1 MKAYRT
7 YLTVTDTK
15 QVVLSDVP
23 FQPGQVVEV
32 LVLAQDVDRTR
43 VVHQL
48 DTLLQ
53 RTQALPHVQALTD
66 EEIATEIAA
75 YRNGQ

>member
-7 YLTVTDTK
+7 YLTVTDAR

-32 LVLAQDVDRTR
+32 LVLAQDDDRMR
-43 VVHQL
+43 ALRQL

-53 RTQALPHVQALTD
+53 STQALPQVQTLTD
-66 EEIATEIAA
+66 DEIAA
-75 YRNGQ
+75 EVAAYQSGQ

>member
-7 YLTVTDTK
+7 YLTVTEAK
-15 QVVLSDVP
+15 QVVLSDLP

-32 LVLAQDVDRTR
+32 LVLAQDGDRTR
-43 VVHQL
+43 ALRQL

-53 RTQALPHVQALTD
+53 STQALPQVQALTD
-66 EEIATEIAA
+66 DEIAAEIAA
-75 YRNGQ
+75 YRSGQ

>member
-7 YLTVTDTK
+7 YLTVTDAK
-15 QVVLSDVP
+15 QVVLFDVP
-23 FQPGQVVEV
+23 FQPGQIVEV
-32 LVLAQDVDRTR
+32 LVLAQDADRAQAR
-43 VVHQL
+43 RQL

-53 RTQALPHVQALTD
+53 RTQALPHLQELTD
-66 EEIATEIAA
+66 DEIAAEVAA

>member
-7 YLTVTDTK
+7 YLTVTDAK

-32 LVLAQDVDRTR
+32 LILAQDTDRALALR
-43 VVHQL
+43 RL

-53 RTQALPHVQALTD
+53 STQALPHIQELTD
-66 EEIATEIAA
+66 DEIAAEVAA

>member
-7 YLTVTDTK
+7 YLTITDTK

-32 LVLAQDVDRTR
+32 LVLAQDDDRALALKR
-43 VVHQL
+43 L
-48 DTLLQ
+48 DTLLTT
-53 RTQALPHVQALTD
+53 TQSLPQVQALTD
-66 EEIATEIAA
+66 DEIAA
-75 YRNGQ
+75 EVAAYRSRQ

>member
-1 MKAYRT
+1 VKAYRT

-23 FQPGQVVEV
+23 FQPGQIVEV
-32 LVLAQDVDRTR
+32 LVLAQDADQTHSL
-43 VVHQL
+43 HQL
-48 DTLLQ
+48 DMLLQ
-53 RTQALPHVQALTD
+53 RTQALPQVQALTD
-66 EEIATEIAA
+66 DEIATEIAT

>member
-15 QVVLSDVP
+15 QVVLSNVP
-23 FQPGQVVEV
+23 FAPGQVVEV
-32 LVLAQDVDRTR
+32 LVLAQDADRLR
-43 VVHQL
+43 AVHQL

-53 RTQALPHVQALTD
+53 RTQALPQVQTLTD
-66 EEIATEIAA
+66 DEIAAEIAA
-75 YRNGQ
+75 YRQGQ